1 MTATRELV
9 LDASLTL
16 AWALPDEASNYTDA
30 ILRLVAT
37 GKAWVPDLW
46 PHEIANG
53 LVMAQRRSRITA
65 AQRALFIEE
74 LLKLPI
80 EVARTA
86 TRVVLE
92 TQAALADR
100 YSLTAYDAAYLD
112 LALRKGLS
120 LATQDKCPVGR
131 RHQGRR
137 RHCQGALI
145 VQTRRRRRA
154 DTPWYS
160 TIRNFGSAHVV
171 IGPARSMR
179 WKGN

>member
-1 MTATRELV
+1 MTPTREVV

-30 ILRLVAT
+30 ILRLVAA

-86 TRVVLE
+86 TRAVLE
-92 TQAALADR
+92 TQAPLADR
-100 YSLTAYDAAYLD
+100 YNLTAYDATY
-112 LALRKGLS
+112 LALAEILDAPLITRDRAFAS
-120 LATQDKCPVGR
+120 IIGR
-131 RHQGRR
+131 
-137 RHCQGALI
+137 
-145 VQTRRRRRA
+145 VK
-154 DTPWYS
+154 D
-160 TIRNFGSAHVV
+160 
-171 IGPARSMR
+171 
-179 WKGN
+179 

>member
-1 MTATRELV
+1 M
-9 LDASLTL
+9 
-16 AWALPDEASNYTDA
+16 
-30 ILRLVAT
+30 
-37 GKAWVPDLW
+37 PDLW

-100 YSLTAYDAAYLD
+100 YNLTAYDAAYLD
-112 LALRKGLS
+112 LALRKGLR
-120 LATQDKCPVGR
+120 LATQDIAMLAAATEAGVGIAKVR
-131 RHQGRR
+131 
-137 RHCQGALI
+137 
-145 VQTRRRRRA
+145 
-154 DTPWYS
+154 
-160 TIRNFGSAHVV
+160 
-171 IGPARSMR
+171 
-179 WKGN
+179 

>member
-1 MTATRELV
+1 VTVAGELV

-30 ILRLVAT
+30 VLKLIAA

-46 PHEIANG
+46 PYEIANG
-53 LVMAQRRSRITA
+53 LVMAQRRGRITA

-80 EVARTA
+80 EVVRASSRA
-86 TRVVLE
+86 VLE

-112 LALRKGLS
+112 LALRKGVS
-120 LATQDKCPVGR
+120 LATQDKALSVAATKAGVGTAKM
-131 RHQGRR
+131 G
-137 RHCQGALI
+137 
-145 VQTRRRRRA
+145 
-154 DTPWYS
+154 
-160 TIRNFGSAHVV
+160 
-171 IGPARSMR
+171 
-179 WKGN
+179 

>member
-1 MTATRELV
+1 MTPTREVV

-30 ILRLVAT
+30 ILRLVAA

-46 PHEIANG
+46 PYEIANG

-86 TRVVLE
+86 TRAVLE
-92 TQAALADR
+92 TQSALADR
-100 YSLTAYDAAYLD
+100 YNLTPYDAAYLD

-120 LATQDKCPVGR
+120 LATRDKALLAAATKAGVGLAKVR
-131 RHQGRR
+131 
-137 RHCQGALI
+137 
-145 VQTRRRRRA
+145 
-154 DTPWYS
+154 
-160 TIRNFGSAHVV
+160 
-171 IGPARSMR
+171 
-179 WKGN
+179 

>member
-1 MTATRELV
+1 MTAARELV

-30 ILRLVAT
+30 VLRLVAA

-80 EVARTA
+80 EVARMPTRIGLENQA
-86 TRVVLE
+86 T
-92 TQAALADR
+92 LADR
-100 YSLTAYDAAYLD
+100 YSLTVYDAAYLD
-112 LALRKGLS
+112 LALRRGLS
-120 LATQDKCPVGR
+120 LATQDKALSVAATKAGVGIAEVR
-131 RHQGRR
+131 
-137 RHCQGALI
+137 
-145 VQTRRRRRA
+145 
-154 DTPWYS
+154 
-160 TIRNFGSAHVV
+160 
-171 IGPARSMR
+171 
-179 WKGN
+179 

>member
-1 MTATRELV
+1 VTSAREFV

-30 ILRLVAT
+30 VLKQIAA

-53 LVMAQRRSRITA
+53 LIMAQRRVRITA

-80 EVARTA
+80 EVVRTPARS
-86 TRVVLE
+86 VLE

-112 LALRKGLS
+112 LALRKGIG
-120 LATQDKCPVGR
+120 LATQDKALSTAAAKVGVGIAKVR
-131 RHQGRR
+131 
-137 RHCQGALI
+137 
-145 VQTRRRRRA
+145 
-154 DTPWYS
+154 
-160 TIRNFGSAHVV
+160 
-171 IGPARSMR
+171 
-179 WKGN
+179 

>member
-1 MTATRELV
+1 MTVAGELV

-30 ILRLVAT
+30 VLKLIAA

-46 PHEIANG
+46 PYEIANG
-53 LVMAQRRSRITA
+53 LVMAQRRGRITA

-80 EVARTA
+80 EVVRASSRA
-86 TRVVLE
+86 VLE

-112 LALRKGLS
+112 LALRKGVS
-120 LATQDKCPVGR
+120 LATQDKALSVAATKAGVGTAKM
-131 RHQGRR
+131 G
-137 RHCQGALI
+137 
-145 VQTRRRRRA
+145 
-154 DTPWYS
+154 
-160 TIRNFGSAHVV
+160 
-171 IGPARSMR
+171 
-179 WKGN
+179 

>member
-100 YSLTAYDAAYLD
+100 YNLTAYDAAYLD
-112 LALRKGLS
+112 LALRKGLR
-120 LATQDKCPVGR
+120 LATQDIAMLAAATEAGVGIAKVR
-131 RHQGRR
+131 
-137 RHCQGALI
+137 
-145 VQTRRRRRA
+145 
-154 DTPWYS
+154 
-160 TIRNFGSAHVV
+160 
-171 IGPARSMR
+171 
-179 WKGN
+179 